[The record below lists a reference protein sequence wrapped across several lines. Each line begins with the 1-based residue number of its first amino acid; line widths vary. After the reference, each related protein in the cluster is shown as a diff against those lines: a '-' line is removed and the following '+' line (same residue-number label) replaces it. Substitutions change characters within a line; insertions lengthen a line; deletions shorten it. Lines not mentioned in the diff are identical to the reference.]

1 MSHIHAVIFDIDG
14 TLLQSAAV
22 DDALYQSAVRSVLGD
37 AMIRPNLL
45 DYDYVSDSGILSQI
59 FSDNSVAEVIEPE
72 AQIKS
77 CFVRLLSDHIAAQG
91 PFKEIPGARDFLKR
105 FDDSSEHAVGIATGG
120 WRASALLK
128 LETAGFGDFDV
139 PIATSDDAR
148 DRQEIMRIA
157 LSQLGDSFSSVTY
170 YGDGPWD
177 RDASRQLGWNFVAVG
192 SGLGGIESYAS
203 IEEA

>member
-1 MSHIHAVIFDIDG
+1 MHAVIFDIDG

-22 DDALYQSAVRSVLGD
+22 DDALYQSAVRAVIAD
-37 AMIRPNLL
+37 AKIRPAIS

-59 FSDNSVAEVIEPE
+59 FSDNSIDEVIEPE
-72 AQIKS
+72 AAIKS
-77 CFVRLLSDHIAAQG
+77 HFVQLLSDHISEQG
-91 PFKEIPGARDFLKR
+91 PFQEVPGARDYLKH
-105 FDDSSEHAVGIATGG
+105 FDDSAEHAVAIATGG

-128 LETAGFGDFDV
+128 LAAAGFGDFDL

-177 RDASRQLGWNFVAVG
+177 RDASLQLGWNFVAVG
-192 SGLGGIESYAS
+192 SELGGLESYSS
-203 IEEA
+203 IEDT